1 MKRLLPAF
9 LLAAL
14 AAAACDSPSG
24 GGGGSPDIA
33 RVFVTPSEST
43 LNAGETVQLSAQ
55 ARDGDNGVVSGAQFQ
70 WASLEQDVATVTQ
83 TGLVTGIKTGSA
95 RIVATADGKADTATV
110 NVIGSAAECDAPG
123 AGISLG
129 VGQSVQRTGAAAT
142 VLCLDGGAAGAE
154 FTVTPFFGS
163 RVNSATVA
171 LRADPAGVTAP
182 TGPPSPSLAP
192 SSSLL
197 LPPAGAGAQGDGGFH
212 TRLNERAREPLSRLI
227 PGARDAYRRRTAGA
241 RLSMQQQAPTLGTVL
256 PLNVSQSFCDE
267 PDTRHGRVVA
277 VSDRAVIVADTMNPA
292 GGLSDADYQHVAA
305 TFDSLIYPV
314 NVAAFGEPQDVDQ
327 NGRVVIF
334 YTRAVNE
341 LTPRNANYIVG
352 GFFYGRDL
360 FPRTAQAPFP
370 ACPGSNYAEMFYML
384 AADPTGV
391 VNGNVRT
398 VEDVLTSTLGTV
410 GHELQ
415 HLISASRRLYVVEGV
430 GGTDW
435 NEDVWLNEGLSHIAE
450 ELLFYHRAQLSP
462 RMNLGSGIL
471 AQGSAPRA
479 SFILFGQQN
488 YFRYLE
494 YLRDPETSSPY
505 ADDDDLGTRGAIWA
519 FLRYAA
525 DQRAG
530 NDNQLWFNL
539 VNSAQVGLTNLQA
552 QLGTDPIPIFRDFAV
567 SAYTDDAVAGVPAV
581 FTQPSWNHRSLAQ
594 TISGG
599 YPLRV
604 RALTAGTGVDFTL
617 IAGGAAHLRAAV
629 AAGRRG
635 SVRLSAG
642 GAPLPETVQ
651 VTVVRTK

>member
-1 MKRLLPAF
+1 MKRLLSA
-9 LLAAL
+9 LLLVAAT
-14 AAAACDSPSG
+14 AAACDSPSG
-24 GGGGSPDIA
+24 GDTPEIE
-33 RVFVTPSEST
+33 RVFVTPPTHS
-43 LNAGETVQLSAQ
+43 LNTGETVQLSAQ
-55 ARDGDNGVVSGAQFQ
+55 ARDGDNGLVSGAQFQ
-70 WASLEQDVATVTQ
+70 WSSLEQDVATVTQ
-83 TGLVTGIKTGSA
+83 TGLVTGVKTGTA
-95 RIVATADGKADTATV
+95 RIVATAGGVADTA
-110 NVIGSAAECDAPG
+110 VISVLGSATECEAPG
-123 AGISLG
+123 VGISLG
-129 VGQSVQRTGAAAT
+129 VGQSVQRSGAAAS
-142 VLCLDGGAAGAE
+142 VLCLEGGAAGAE

-163 RVNSATVA
+163 RTNSAMLA
-171 LRADPAGVTAP
+171 LRADPAGVSSP

-192 SSSLL
+192 SSAVL
-197 LPPAGAGAQGDGGFH
+197 LPPDAPGAPGARDGGFH
-212 TRLNERAREPLSRLI
+212 TRLNERAREPLSRLV
-227 PGARDAYRRRTAGA
+227 PGARDAYARRRSGA
-241 RLSMQQQAPTLGTVL
+241 RLALQQTAPPLGTIL
-256 PLNVSQSFCDE
+256 PLNVSQQFCSG
-267 PDTRHGRVVA
+267 PDTRFGRVVA
-277 VSDRAVIVADTMNPA
+277 VSQRAVIVADTMNPA
-292 GGLSDADYQHVAA
+292 GGLTDADYQHVAA

-327 NGRVVIF
+327 NGRVIIF

-341 LTPRNANYIVG
+341 LTPSNANYLVG

-384 AADPTGV
+384 AADPNGV
-391 VNGNVRT
+391 VNGNART
-398 VEDVLTSTLGTV
+398 VESVLVSTLGTV

-430 GGTDW
+430 SGTNW

-450 ELLFYHRAQLSP
+450 ELLFYHRAQLAP
-462 RMNLGSGIL
+462 RMNLGSSIL
-471 AQGSAPRA
+471 AQGSVPRA
-479 SFILFGQQN
+479 AFILFGQQN

-494 YLRDPETSSPY
+494 YLRNPETDSPY

-525 DQRAG
+525 DQRNG

-539 VNSAQVGLTNLQA
+539 VNSSQVGLTNLQTA
-552 QLGTDPIPIFRDFAV
+552 LGTDPVPLFRDFAV

-594 TISGG
+594 TISNG

-604 RALTAGTGVDFTL
+604 RPLTSGTGVDLSL
-617 IAGGAAHLRAAV
+617 IAGGAAHLRTAV

-642 GAPLPETVQ
+642 GAPLPETVT